1 VIIVT
6 PTLLAKEAY
15 RCLLNNEPSFRSPVE
30 VRFPSYGLCGTATCR
45 QADDDGPT
53 VTIPVDMNRFVF
65 NVTDWDMVQQ
75 DWCAFVLAWYRAD
88 TVH

>member
-1 VIIVT
+1 
-6 PTLLAKEAY
+6 
-15 RCLLNNEPSFRSPVE
+15 
-30 VRFPSYGLCGTATCR
+30 
-45 QADDDGPT
+45 
-53 VTIPVDMNRFVF
+53 VDMNRFVF